1 MTDPLLQP
9 VRRERIEVTNAR
21 GERLAALHE
30 APARPSASALFAHC
44 FTCSKDIAAATR
56 ISRALAAR
64 GIGVV
69 RFDFTGL
76 GNSEGDFANT
86 DFSSNID
93 DLVSVA
99 DRMRELG
106 TAPSLLVGHSL
117 GGAAVIAAAGQI
129 PEVRAVATIGAP
141 ADPAHVAHLFDGDR
155 ETIEAEGSAEVTL
168 AGRRFRIRRGFL
180 DDIAAQPQAERIRGL
195 RRALLVMHA
204 PRDEIVDIDNAASI
218 FQSALHPKSFVSL
231 DDADHL
237 LSRPRDSRYA
247 AETIAAWA
255 SRYVLDPDQAAGSS
269 EAAPRAA
276 PGEVLVREVDGRFA
290 QDVLAGPHRLRAD
303 EPERYG
309 GADSGP
315 SPYDL
320 LLAALGTCTAMTV
333 RMYADRKDL
342 DLDAVEVRLRHEKI
356 HAEDC
361 AECET
366 REGRVDRIERVI
378 DLEGDLAP
386 EQRQKLLEIA
396 DRCPVH
402 RTLHSEIAVVT
413 RDAADG

>member
-1 MTDPLLQP
+1 MSDSKLQP
-9 VRRERIEVTNAR
+9 VRRERVEVTNAD
-21 GERLAALHE
+21 GEQLAALRE
-30 APARPSASALFAHC
+30 APALPGANALFAHC

-64 GIGVV
+64 GIAVV

-86 DFSSNID
+86 NFSSNVD
-93 DLVSVA
+93 DLVAVA

-106 TAPSLLVGHSL
+106 HPPSLLVGHSL
-117 GGAAVIAAAGQI
+117 GGAAVIAAAGRI

-141 ADPAHVAHLFDGDR
+141 ADPGHVAHLFDHAR
-155 ETIEAEGSAEVTL
+155 EAIEAEGSAEVDL

-180 DDIAAQPQAERIRGL
+180 DDIAEQPQAERIRSL

-204 PRDEIVDIDNAASI
+204 PRDEIVGIENAATI
-218 FQSALHPKSFVSL
+218 FTRALHPKSFVSL

-237 LSRPRDSRYA
+237 LTRPRDSQYA

-255 SRYVLDPDQAAGSS
+255 SRYVLDETASTSGGAK
-269 EAAPRAA
+269 A
-276 PGEVLVREVDGRFA
+276 GEVLVREVDRRFA
-290 QDVLAGPHRLRAD
+290 LDVLTAKHRLRAD

-309 GADSGP
+309 GADSGM

-320 LLAALGTCTAMTV
+320 LLAALGACTAMTV
-333 RMYADRKDL
+333 RMYASRREIDL
-342 DLDAVEVRLRHEKI
+342 EGVEVRLSHAKV

-366 REGRVDRIERVI
+366 AEGKVDRIEREI
-378 DLEGDLAP
+378 AFTGDLDAAT
-386 EQRQKLLEIA
+386 RARLLEIA
-396 DRCPVH
+396 ERCPVH
-402 RTLHSEIAVVT
+402 RTLHSEVAVVT
-413 RDAADG
+413 RDASDG